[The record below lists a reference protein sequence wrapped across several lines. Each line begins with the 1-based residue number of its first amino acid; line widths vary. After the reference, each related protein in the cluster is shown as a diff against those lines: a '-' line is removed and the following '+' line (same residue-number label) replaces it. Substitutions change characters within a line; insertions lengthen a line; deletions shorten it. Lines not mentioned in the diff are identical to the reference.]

1 MKRAKHLSTTS
12 KKLTSV
18 PELPF
23 KKGLLNSSPKLK
35 EKRNTKPLHDKT
47 EPMVLR
53 SPPTGESIVRYALP
67 IPSSKTKDLIAED
80 EMVRRIAKHLKTVV
94 TALEDTYGAVDEDGE
109 RTPMKPK
116 ADGVSLSVGDDM
128 NSFLLCCSQFAAQL
142 EEAVKEERNI
152 LESLFK
158 WFQQQVNQMEEIGK
172 DQSILDADLPSDDK
186 LVHSNIA
193 QIANLVHK
201 FEDLKSRLREH
212 KGSLVSKYVDK
223 ETPSVSVKTYEGV
236 EKQIED
242 FIKSHS
248 NFESQVDSETEPE
261 APYSV
266 TDRMNVM
273 INIFKNQTNM
283 LERALNDQS
292 IIETKYKQMEAD
304 FQVLLVEK
312 TLLEGEIRKL
322 RESEKAKPAGKE
334 ERSKKPAKPEKKK
347 DKDSERKT
355 SPSREIELIEIQK
368 EAEALKMEKKALQEQ
383 LKWALQEAERNK
395 TQLDFVLHQEMEVFK
410 EEKSKTKLERV
421 LSKSKVKGETSKST
435 EKVTQ
440 PGKISPEKGKRLV
453 DESLERRRSIS
464 ADLDPSALEG
474 FYGVSD
480 VSAFPQEVFKSF
492 TALPFI
498 EERLESGSPLPKEM
512 KMWSLVSFPDLA
524 KEIEKAEA
532 SEQMLFHTDEENS
545 EVPYEGLDESY
556 AKEDKDLLPED
567 EAFRA
572 KQLSD
577 RGRRKPL
584 FITAKKPEFLSLLS
598 RTQSEIENLEAIKY
612 ENVTNEYEERSVKED
627 SKTEIKSKGQKGSK
641 TGKLYTHE
649 EESERAAYEETSKA
663 KAPAKKRDTA
673 KGKRLAT
680 PDVDADESISPA
692 SQASSTKSDTQTKK
706 QKLHKRERPIASS
719 EIADR
724 NMRPEDQN
732 VQSSSQIQ
740 LKKQRSL
747 GGEILTIHFAAPD
760 ESYGHLYS
768 EFSSESQ
775 AQLERGTTSEDARLS
790 RIPSEYQKKDLSV
803 DNLLPEKKPLIIT
816 RNVSQNKKSG
826 LLRDDNMENEN
837 VNGIFIDED
846 LESESRDPKT
856 LKADKPVIEVQEIPE
871 RHKTLNPIIS
881 DLIFRLDMDNV
892 VENKLDNLR
901 DMLGQHLLRN
911 EFKPQSK
918 SGPEIGKDKKG
929 TSAKSK
935 STAKT
940 DTTSKQGKELSIIK
954 GTKLLEQ
961 LKDQHDVGVLKIK
974 PQETI
979 TTKYQP
985 PKKFPTKVI
994 NLSPFLASQ
1003 EENMESSSPHTDE
1016 IQKPLYRTSRGS
1028 SGIPATFQQMMNS
1041 RKITGDPRPKSTSK
1055 EQTELENQ
1063 LRISITSSKKYVHK
1077 GQSKHRKLKKKGA
1090 ESQSSIR
1097 PSASSIKKQKLKEQP
1112 KPVKLVEKGIK
1123 LPKNRKMPAST
1134 PKIKVIKELSKTSHL
1149 EGEDVQLSNDPSKS
1163 KSAIKKFLTEEPPKP
1178 VNLND
1183 QDATV
1188 LYNLPGLT
1196 YATNKDP
1203 TKELYRSYFYGDVAQ
1218 HSSNMSM
1225 SAARKSET
1233 KEPTKPSDL
1242 DKSAVDILHMSNS
1255 ALLQYFKGSSKT
1267 SDIEKKVSKR
1277 SNTLHKSTSS
1287 MKKRVHKE
1295 PSKTKKLGKN
1305 VGEGTPTPR
1314 RLTPAW
1320 MKRVLKEASKISNLD
1335 KQIIKGTKILRKSN
1349 SALKKRAP
1357 KEPSKT
1363 GNLDK
1368 QSIKETNTL
1377 RKSNS
1382 ALKKRVPKA
1391 LQWHV

>member
-109 RTPMKPK
+109 KTPMKPK

-172 DQSILDADLPSDDK
+172 DQSILEADLPSDDK
-186 LVHSNIA
+186 SVHSNIA

-223 ETPSVSVKTYEGV
+223 ETPSVPVKTYEGV

-248 NFESQVDSETEPE
+248 TFESQVDSETEPE

-273 INIFKNQTNM
+273 MNIFKNQTNM

-312 TLLEGEIRKL
+312 TLLEGEIRRL

-395 TQLDFVLHQEMEVFK
+395 TQLDIVLHQEMEVFK
-410 EEKSKTKLERV
+410 EEKSKTKLDRV

-435 EKVTQ
+435 EKVPQ
-440 PGKISPEKGKRLV
+440 PGKISPEKGK
-453 DESLERRRSIS
+453 SLERRRSIS

-545 EVPYEGLDESY
+545 EVPYEGLDERY

-567 EAFRA
+567 EALRA

-612 ENVTNEYEERSVKED
+612 ENVTNEFEERSVKED

-719 EIADR
+719 EISDR

-816 RNVSQNKKSG
+816 RNVSQNKKPG
-826 LLRDDNMENEN
+826 LLRDDNAENEN
-837 VNGIFIDED
+837 VNGIFTDED
-846 LESESRDPKT
+846 LESERRDPKI

-871 RHKTLNPIIS
+871 RNKTLNPIIS

-918 SGPEIGKDKKG
+918 SGAEIGRDKKR

-940 DTTSKQGKELSIIK
+940 DATSKELSIIK

-961 LKDQHDVGVLKIK
+961 LKDQQDVGLLKIK

-979 TTKYQP
+979 TTKYHP

-1041 RKITGDPRPKSTSK
+1041 RKITGDLRPKRTSK

-1077 GQSKHRKLKKKGA
+1077 GQSKHQKLRKKGA

-1112 KPVKLVEKGIK
+1112 KPVKLVGKGTK

-1149 EGEDVQLSNDPSKS
+1149 EGEDVQLSNNPSKS

-1178 VNLND
+1178 VSLND
-1183 QDATV
+1183 QDATI
-1188 LYNLPGLT
+1188 LYNLLGLT

-1203 TKELYRSYFYGDVAQ
+1203 
-1218 HSSNMSM
+1218 
-1225 SAARKSET
+1225 T

-1255 ALLQYFKGSSKT
+1255 ALIQYLKGSSKT
-1267 SDIEKKVSKR
+1267 SDIGKKVSKR

-1287 MKKRVHKE
+1287 MKKHVHKE

-1305 VGEGTPTPR
+1305 VGEGTPTPS

-1320 MKRVLKEASKISNLD
+1320 MKLLLKEPSKISNID
-1335 KQIIKGTKILRKSN
+1335 KQIIKGTKILPKSN
-1349 SALKKRAP
+1349 SALKKRVP

-1363 GNLDK
+1363 SNLDK
-1368 QSIKETNTL
+1368 QSIKGTNTL

-1382 ALKKRVPKA
+1382 ALKKRVPKGQPKPTTLDKKGA
-1391 LQWHV
+1391 DLPNNLVSSTSASSKHRFKG

>member
-109 RTPMKPK
+109 RTSMRPK
-116 ADGVSLSVGDDM
+116 AEGVSLSVGDDM

-172 DQSILDADLPSDDK
+172 DQSILEADLPSDDK
-186 LVHSNIA
+186 SVHLNIV

-223 ETPSVSVKTYEGV
+223 ETPSVPVKTYEGV

-248 NFESQVDSETEPE
+248 TFESQVDSETEPE

-273 INIFKNQTNM
+273 MNIFKNQTNM

-304 FQVLLVEK
+304 FQILLLEK

-322 RESEKAKPAGKE
+322 RESEKAKPASKE
-334 ERSKKPAKPEKKK
+334 DRSKKPAKPEKKK

-355 SPSREIELIEIQK
+355 SPSREVELLQIQK

-395 TQLDFVLHQEMEVFK
+395 TQLDYVLHQEMEAFK
-410 EEKSKTKLERV
+410 EEKNKTKLERAS
-421 LSKSKVKGETSKST
+421 SKSKVKGETSKQSHSA
-435 EKVTQ
+435 EKVAQ
-440 PGKISPEKGKRLV
+440 PSEQKQDSGKISPEKG
-453 DESLERRRSIS
+453 ESLEKRRSIS

-498 EERLESGSPLPKEM
+498 EERLESSSPLPKEM
-512 KMWSLVSFPDLA
+512 EMWSLVSFPDLA

-532 SEQMLFHTDEENS
+532 SEQILFHTDEENS
-545 EVPYEGLDESY
+545 EAPYEGLDESY
-556 AKEDKDLLPED
+556 AQEDKDLLPED
-567 EAFRA
+567 EASRA

-584 FITAKKPEFLSLLS
+584 FITAKRPEFLSLLS
-598 RTQSEIENLEAIKY
+598 RTQSEIENLEAVKY
-612 ENVTNEYEERSVKED
+612 ENVTNEYEEKSAKED

-641 TGKLYTHE
+641 TGKLHTHA
-649 EESERAAYEETSKA
+649 EESEETPKA
-663 KAPAKKRDTA
+663 KASAKKRDTA
-673 KGKRLAT
+673 KRKGLA
-680 PDVDADESISPA
+680 PPDADAEGSISPG

-706 QKLHKRERPIASS
+706 HRLHKRERPILPNGMPDKSFEPQDAVLKSESQAKKLKFSKTDVISS
-719 EIADR
+719 EVSDR

-760 ESYGHLYS
+760 ESYAHLHS
-768 EFSSESQ
+768 ELSSESQ

-826 LLRDDNMENEN
+826 FFRDDNAENEN
-837 VNGIFIDED
+837 VMKIFLDED
-846 LESESRDPKT
+846 LESESRDPKA
-856 LKADKPVIEVQEIPE
+856 KDKTVIEVQEILE
-871 RHKTLNPIIS
+871 RQKTLNPIIS

-901 DMLGQHLLRN
+901 NMFGQHLLRS

-918 SGPEIGKDKKG
+918 SGSEIGKDRKG

-940 DTTSKQGKELSIIK
+940 DATSKELTIIK

-961 LKDQHDVGVLKIK
+961 LKDEHDVGLLKIK
-974 PQETI
+974 PQENI

-994 NLSPFLASQ
+994 NLSPFLTSQ
-1003 EENMESSSPHTDE
+1003 EENVESSSYTDE

-1028 SGIPATFQQMMNS
+1028 SGIPATFQQMINS
-1041 RKITGDPRPKSTSK
+1041 RKIAGDLRPKSVSK

-1077 GQSKHRKLKKKGA
+1077 GQSKHRKLRKKGA
-1090 ESQSSIR
+1090 ESQSSIH
-1097 PSASSIKKQKLKEQP
+1097 PSASSIKKQKLKGKGVTFTQP
-1112 KPVKLVEKGIK
+1112 KPVKLVEKRIK
-1123 LPKNRKMPAST
+1123 LPNNLKMPAST

-1149 EGEDVQLSNDPSKS
+1149 EGEDVQLSNNPSKS

-1183 QDATV
+1183 QDAII
-1188 LYNLPGLT
+1188 LYNLRGLT
-1196 YATNKDP
+1196 YATNKDLS
-1203 TKELYRSYFYGDVAQ
+1203 KGKLIDFL
-1218 HSSNMSM
+1218 H
-1225 SAARKSET
+1225 
-1233 KEPTKPSDL
+1233 PS
-1242 DKSAVDILHMSNS
+1242 H
-1255 ALLQYFKGSSKT
+1255 LLFPAC
-1267 SDIEKKVSKR
+1267 SKR
-1277 SNTLHKSTSS
+1277 RMCCNVFNNVFLQCPSCRDLLIS
-1287 MKKRVHKE
+1287 MVM
-1295 PSKTKKLGKN
+1295 LLN
-1305 VGEGTPTPR
+1305 IQ
-1314 RLTPAW
+1314 
-1320 MKRVLKEASKISNLD
+1320 VL
-1335 KQIIKGTKILRKSN
+1335 
-1349 SALKKRAP
+1349 
-1357 KEPSKT
+1357 
-1363 GNLDK
+1363 
-1368 QSIKETNTL
+1368 
-1377 RKSNS
+1377 
-1382 ALKKRVPKA
+1382 
-1391 LQWHV
+1391 